1 MRKSK
6 ALKTLL
12 FAASL
17 GSLIAIPN
25 TVAYADTMSV
35 EQGVAG
41 IARCLDQADEE
52 TAEIV
57 THIYNTEIL
66 SPLANK
72 GVSKA
77 ESYVNIRKEPSTS
90 PETEIVGKL
99 YKGCA
104 ADILEWLEG
113 DWVKIKS
120 GDVEGYIASNYL
132 ATGKDAE
139 IMAEKFATKY
149 ATVIKTQTLRVRE
162 EQSASEDTKTLELI
176 PLGETYIVIKEYDE
190 WAEILLGADDQGND
204 FTGFANKQYLD
215 IKIDF
220 KEAISIEEE
229 NRILREQ
236 QEAERA
242 EAERKQ
248 KQQEEEARRKAEEE
262 AERKAAQA
270 AKDNK
275 KEDKKDEQVSKPSTQ
290 QSGDL
295 SSLRNDII
303 TYAKK
308 FVGYSYQWGGES
320 LTGGADCSGFVW
332 RIYKDF
338 GYSLDRT
345 SYQQARTAGKT
356 IDISERK
363 PGDLIFYANN
373 SGTVNHVAMYI
384 GDDKIVHAAN
394 SRQGIIIS
402 KYNYRNI
409 VKIRRI
415 VY

>member
-6 ALKTLL
+6 ALKTIL
-12 FAASL
+12 FAASAGL
-17 GSLIAIPN
+17 LVALPN
-25 TVAYADTMSV
+25 AVAYADTMSV

-41 IARCLDQADEE
+41 IAKCLEQVDEE
-52 TAEIV
+52 TAEII
-57 THIYNTEIL
+57 TQIYNTEIL

-77 ESYVNIRKEPSTS
+77 ESYVNIRKKPN
-90 PETEIVGKL
+90 TESEVVGKL
-99 YKGCA
+99 YQGCA

-113 DWVKIKS
+113 DWVKIRS
-120 GDVEGYIASNYL
+120 GVVEGYIASNYL

-139 IMAEKFATKY
+139 IMADKFATKY
-149 ATVIKTQTLRVRE
+149 ATVVNTQTLRVRE
-162 EQSASEDTKTLELI
+162 EPSVSEDTKTLELI

-190 WAEILLGADDQGND
+190 WAEILLGADAKGND
-204 FTGFANKQYLD
+204 FTGFVHKDYVS
-215 IKIDF
+215 IVIDF
-220 KEAISIEEE
+220 KEAISVEEE

-248 KQQEEEARRKAEEE
+248 EQQEEEARRKAEKE

-275 KEDKKDEQVSKPSTQ
+275 KDNKKDEPVSKPSKQ

-295 SSLRNDII
+295 SSLRSDII

-308 FVGYSYQWGGES
+308 FVGYSYRWGGES

-338 GYSLDRT
+338 GYGLDRT
-345 SYQQARTAGKT
+345 SYQQARTAGKRV
-356 IDISERK
+356 DISERK

-384 GDDKIVHAAN
+384 GNDKIVHAAN

-409 VKIRRI
+409 VRIRRI